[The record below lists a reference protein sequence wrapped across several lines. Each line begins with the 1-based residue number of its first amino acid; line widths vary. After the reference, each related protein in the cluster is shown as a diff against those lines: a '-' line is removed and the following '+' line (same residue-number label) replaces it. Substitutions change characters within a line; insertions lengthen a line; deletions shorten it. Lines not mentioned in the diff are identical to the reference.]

1 MQVAIKIIETDKIKE
16 EYVKK
21 NLLREAQLMRRLRHP
36 NIIRLYETMK
46 TNTLYCLVTEVA
58 EGGELLSHVRNDCKE
73 KKLPEASARM
83 FVRQLISALD
93 YLHSAGIVHRWV
105 ECKLV
110 VYCLLERGVELS
122 LPAYQYFR
130 TTCKCMGPEN
140 SQYTDHVYSSC
151 VDVHSCVCWSAPS

>member
-1 MQVAIKIIETDKIKE
+1 MLVHVFDLYNTVQVAIKIIETDKIKE

-73 KKLPEASARM
+73 KRLPEGSSRM
-83 FVRQLISALD
+83 FIRQLISALD
-93 YLHSAGIVHRWV
+93 YLHSNGIVHRWV
-105 ECKLV
+105 ASS
-110 VYCLLERGVELS
+110 R
-122 LPAYQYFR
+122 PYQ
-130 TTCKCMGPEN
+130 
-140 SQYTDHVYSSC
+140 S
-151 VDVHSCVCWSAPS
+151 

>member
-1 MQVAIKIIETDKIKE
+1 MSLNTALGCYKVIPVCAYHLCYCFIHNIQVAIKIIETDKIKE

-58 EGGELLSHVRNDCKE
+58 EGGELLSHVRNDCPE
-73 KKLPEASARM
+73 KRLMEGSARM

-93 YLHSAGIVHRWV
+93 YLHNAGIVHRWV
-105 ECKLV
+105 HTIHWTV
-110 VYCLLERGVELS
+110 LS
-122 LPAYQYFR
+122 LYL
-130 TTCKCMGPEN
+130 
-140 SQYTDHVYSSC
+140 TDGN
-151 VDVHSCVCWSAPS
+151 